1 MTKQELEILNIIS
14 EHNGTWVT
22 ESLTFSK
29 QKCNIED
36 FKRCLRCLEA
46 ENYIVKGFSVSKQ
59 DNIYKETYAY
69 NKNTKWYIKLLDL
82 LRGKILRK

>member
-1 MTKQELEILNIIS
+1 MTKQELEILNTIS
-14 EHNGTWVT
+14 EYNGIWVT

-29 QKCNIED
+29 QKRNIED
-36 FKRCLRCLEA
+36 FKRSLRCLEA
-46 ENYIVKGFSVSKQ
+46 GNYIVKGYSVSKQ
-59 DNIYKETYAY
+59 ENIYKETYAY